1 MEDEPRKTFTVTD
14 RRHFTPEGDVRKAD
28 EPAARPEPRPA
39 PAAPA
44 TAAAS
49 APAVA
54 AAATSAPPAAPEG
67 GGPDEGDEGF
77 DLPPVPT
84 DLAGL
89 IASLGAQAAYILSA
103 PGSEAGALEAVRSVI
118 TLLEVL
124 QQKTEGNRAPE
135 EDALLRDVLY
145 QLKMGFVARSR
156 VTSA

>member
-28 EPAARPEPRPA
+28 EPAARPE
-39 PAAPA
+39 
-44 TAAAS
+44 
-49 APAVA
+49 AVA